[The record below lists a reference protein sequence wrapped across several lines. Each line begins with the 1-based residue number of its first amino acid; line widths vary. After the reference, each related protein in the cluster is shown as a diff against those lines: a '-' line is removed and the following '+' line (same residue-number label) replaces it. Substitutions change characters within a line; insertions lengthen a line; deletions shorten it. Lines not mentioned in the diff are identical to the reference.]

1 MKERARK
8 SKRVLLVFFIV
19 VLVGVIGLLCKTLD
33 VKTKEYQKN
42 VNRIEEL
49 NDQISDE
56 NEKAKQLQKQNKDVI
71 TDSDIEAIARQEL
84 GLIKKDEIVIRP
96 N

>member
-33 VKTKEYQKN
+33 AKTKEYQKN

>member
-8 SKRVLLVFFIV
+8 SKRVLLVFSIV

-33 VKTKEYQKN
+33 AKTKEYQKN

>member
-19 VLVGVIGLLCKTLD
+19 VLVGVISLLCKTLD
-33 VKTKEYQKN
+33 AKTKEYQKN

>member
-19 VLVGVIGLLCKTLD
+19 VLVGVISLLCKTLD
-33 VKTKEYQKN
+33 AKTKEYQKN

-71 TDSDIEAIARQEL
+71 TDNDIEAIARQEL

>member
-33 VKTKEYQKN
+33 AKSKEYQKN